1 MVNRTRAAQRRR
13 MPCTKP
19 VEGRAPVRGP
29 GQSVNEDSEW
39 QFDYGRKSDG
49 NDAG

>member
-1 MVNRTRAAQRRR
+1 M
-13 MPCTKP
+13 
-19 VEGRAPVRGP
+19 GP
-29 GQSVNEDSEW
+29 GRPVNEDSEW